1 MIEYFKILFGK
12 KVYNLNSLILQ
23 YLLKFR
29 KAKVGKNFYSEGKIK
44 ISSSNDIYNNLIFR
58 DNIKIM
64 GDIEI
69 LLRGN
74 GKIIIGNGV
83 KLDSNIRLLS
93 ANDATLEIKANTN
106 IGKSTVINSGADITI
121 GENVLVSGNC
131 YIQSSSH
138 SFNKNN
144 LIKSQKHE
152 HNPILIGNDVWIG
165 ANSSVLKGVKVSNG
179 TILGANS
186 LLNSDTEEYGIYVGN
201 PAKKINVR
209 N

>member
-12 KVYNLNSLILQ
+12 KVYNFNSLILQ

-29 KAKVGKNFYSEGKIK
+29 KAKIGKNFYSEGKIK
-44 ISSSNDIYNNLIFR
+44 ISSSNDVYSNLIFG

-106 IGKSTVINSGADITI
+106 IGVNS
-121 GENVLVSGNC
+121 
-131 YIQSSSH
+131 
-138 SFNKNN
+138 
-144 LIKSQKHE
+144 
-152 HNPILIGNDVWIG
+152 
-165 ANSSVLKGVKVSNG
+165 
-179 TILGANS
+179 
-186 LLNSDTEEYGIYVGN
+186 
-201 PAKKINVR
+201 R
-209 N
+209 